1 MTELLVLCTG
11 NAARSVMAGFMLDV
25 LREGRPGDP
34 LHVVTAG
41 THTIDGQPMSLRT
54 RTALT
59 RLPELA
65 GADFRRHRSR
75 QVHGVDLVHAEL
87 VVVMEADHVRFV
99 RRQFPDA
106 AAKTATIRHLC
117 QRLAPPPPD
126 SVGAGGGP
134 GPRDGRARRQ
144 RGRARPGR
152 ARGGRLCRVRRRAVG
167 VVPEARHAAVTRDAP
182 TPDAVVAQSAWTDRS
197 PAQARSAMRPASFC
211 ASSSTSAAESGRCA
225 MKRRLAPFAMPTMP

>member
-11 NAARSVMAGFMLDV
+11 NAARSVMAGFMLDA
-25 LREGRPGDP
+25 LCDGTGGPDGTDS

-41 THTIDGQPMSLRT
+41 THTIDGQPMGLRT

-75 QVHGVDLVHAEL
+75 QVHGIDLVHAQL

-117 QRLAPPPPD
+117 RHLPPAPPMLDERVAALGLATVELVD
-126 SVGAGGGP
+126 SDDVLDPAGHEA
-134 GPRDGRARRQ
+134 DVYATCVDELWD
-144 RGRARPGR
+144 
-152 ARGGRLCRVRRRAVG
+152 LCR
-167 VVPEARHAAVTRDAP
+167 
-182 TPDAVVAQSAWTDRS
+182 
-197 PAQARSAMRPASFC
+197 
-211 ASSSTSAAESGRCA
+211 
-225 MKRRLAPFAMPTMP
+225 RLVSLL

>member
-1 MTELLVLCTG
+1 VTELLVLCTG

-25 LREGRPGDP
+25 LRDGRSGESEP

-41 THTIDGQPMSLRT
+41 THTIDGQPMGMRT
-54 RTALT
+54 RTALL

-65 GADFRRHRSR
+65 EVDFRRHRSR

-117 QRLAPPPPD
+117 RHLTFAPTALGERVAALGLGGVELDDADDVLDP
-126 SVGAGGGP
+126 AGH
-134 GPRDGRARRQ
+134 DGDVYATCVEELW
-144 RGRARPGR
+144 G
-152 ARGGRLCRVRRRAVG
+152 LCRTLIT
-167 VVPEARHAAVTRDAP
+167 VV
-182 TPDAVVAQSAWTDRS
+182 
-197 PAQARSAMRPASFC
+197 
-211 ASSSTSAAESGRCA
+211 
-225 MKRRLAPFAMPTMP
+225 